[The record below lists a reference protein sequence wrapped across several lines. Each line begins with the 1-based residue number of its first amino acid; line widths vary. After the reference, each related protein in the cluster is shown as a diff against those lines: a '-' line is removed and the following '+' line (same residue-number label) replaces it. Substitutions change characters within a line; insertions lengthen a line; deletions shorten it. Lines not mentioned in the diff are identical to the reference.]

1 MCIRDRLIAEGG
13 PAAHDLEINKHF
25 MQWVHDQA
33 PEALDEREKYWSM
46 YVGPVTDEAVMFDD
60 PKMPEFN

>member
-1 MCIRDRLIAEGG
+1 
-13 PAAHDLEINKHF
+13 